1 VSAPLSRRNGL
12 LILVPLTLCW
22 GANWPAMHIAVA
34 EIPIWTFRTLCLVL
48 GGIGL
53 LAIAAASGASLWI
66 PRRELRPLL
75 ICSFFNITSWHLLSA
90 AGLQLMPAGRASI
103 IAFTMPLWAGLI
115 AWPVLKE
122 RPTLR
127 NMMGLAMGLAGIA
140 ALIVPEWRNVVAA
153 PYGILLM
160 IGAATCWASGTVGLK
175 HWRWS
180 MPTAVVAGWQVL
192 LGGIPVVIGMLIFE
206 RGYDFAAVDPRGWLA
221 LAYTILVAMLFCHWA
236 WFKVVATFPAQLASL
251 STLAIPIVGV
261 VSSSLL
267 TGEPVGPDVVIA
279 LVFVLMGLG
288 LVLFR
293 PAKRL
298 AAAPVRAEPLLSS
311 PPAQRGESDCL

>member
-1 VSAPLSRRNGL
+1 VSAPLTKRNGM
-12 LILVPLTLCW
+12 LILVPLTLFW
-22 GANWPAMHIAVA
+22 GANWPAMHIALQ

-53 LAIAAASGASLWI
+53 LAIAAASGSSLRI
-66 PRRELRPLL
+66 PRGELKPLL
-75 ICSFFNITSWHLLSA
+75 ICSFFNIVSWHLLSA

-115 AWPVLKE
+115 AWPLLSE

-127 NMMGLAMGLAGIA
+127 NVMGLALGLTGIA
-140 ALIVPEWRNVVAA
+140 ALIVPEWETVAAA

-160 IGAATCWASGTVGLK
+160 VGAALCWAAGTVGLK
-175 HWRWS
+175 YWRWS

-192 LGGIPVVIGMLIFE
+192 LGGIPIVIGMLIFE
-206 RGYDFAAVDPRGWLA
+206 RGYDFANVDLRGWLA
-221 LAYTILVAMLFCHWA
+221 VVYTVLVAMLFCHWA
-236 WFKVVATFPAQLASL
+236 WFKVVATFPAQLASI

-261 VSSSLL
+261 ASSNLL
-267 TGEPVGPDVVIA
+267 TGETIGIDVVVA
-279 LVFVLMGLG
+279 LVCVLMGLG

-293 PAKRL
+293 PAKRAS
-298 AAAPVRAEPLLSS
+298 AAAVRAE
-311 PPAQRGESDCL
+311 G

>member
-1 VSAPLSRRNGL
+1 M

-22 GANWPAMHIAVA
+22 GANWPAMHIALG
-34 EIPIWTFRTLCLVL
+34 EIPIWTFRTLCLLL
-48 GGIGL
+48 GGAGL
-53 LAIAAASGASLWI
+53 LAIAAANGSSLRI
-66 PRRELRPLL
+66 PRGELKPLL

-115 AWPVLKE
+115 AWPVLSE
-122 RPTLR
+122 RPTIR
-127 NMMGLAMGLAGIA
+127 NVMGLALGLTGIA
-140 ALIVPEWRNVVAA
+140 ALILPEWENVVAA

-160 IGAATCWASGTVGLK
+160 IGAAICWASGTVGLK
-175 HWRWS
+175 YWRWS

-206 RGYDFAAVDPRGWLA
+206 RGYDFANVDLRGWLG
-221 LAYTILVAMLFCHWA
+221 LAYTIVVAMLFCHWA
-236 WFKVVATFPAQLASL
+236 WFKVVATFPAQLASI

-261 VSSSLL
+261 ASSNLL
-267 TGEPVGPDVVIA
+267 TGEAIGIDVIVA
-279 LVFVLMGLG
+279 LVCVLMGLV

-293 PAKRL
+293 PAKR
-298 AAAPVRAEPLLSS
+298 AAATAMRVE
-311 PPAQRGESDCL
+311 G

>member
-1 VSAPLSRRNGL
+1 VSAPLSKRNGT

-22 GANWPAMHIAVA
+22 GANWPAMFIALE
-34 EIPIWTFRTLCLVL
+34 EIPIWTFRTLCLML
-48 GGIGL
+48 GGAGL
-53 LAIAAASGASLWI
+53 LAIAAASGASLRI

-103 IAFTMPLWAGLI
+103 IAFTMPLWAGLL
-115 AWPVLKE
+115 AWPVLGE

-127 NMMGLAMGLAGIA
+127 NLMGLGLGLAGIA
-140 ALIVPEWRNVVAA
+140 ALILPEWQNVVAA

-160 IGAATCWASGTVGLK
+160 IGAAICWASGTVGLK
-175 HWRWS
+175 YWRWS

-192 LGGIPVVIGMLIFE
+192 LGGIPVLIGMLIFE
-206 RGYDFAAVDPRGWLA
+206 RSYNFGAVDLRGWLA
-221 LAYTILVAMLFCHWA
+221 LTYTVVVAMLFCHWA
-236 WFKVVATFPAQLASL
+236 WFKVVATFPAQLAAI

-261 VSSSLL
+261 ASSSLL
-267 TGEPVGPDVVIA
+267 TGEAIGLDLIVA
-279 LVFVLMGLG
+279 LVCVLLGLG

-298 AAAPVRAEPLLSS
+298 AANPARAE
-311 PPAQRGESDCL
+311 G

>member
-1 VSAPLSRRNGL
+1 M
-12 LILVPLTLCW
+12 LILVPLTLLW
-22 GANWPAMHIAVA
+22 GANWPAMYIALE

-53 LAIAAASGASLWI
+53 LAIAAASGASLRI

-75 ICSFFNITSWHLLSA
+75 ICSVFNITSWHLLSA
-90 AGLQLMPAGRASI
+90 AGLQWMPAGRASV

-115 AWPVLKE
+115 AWPVLGE
-122 RPTLR
+122 RPTPR
-127 NMMGLAMGLAGIA
+127 NVMGLGLGLLGIA
-140 ALIVPEWRNVVAA
+140 ALIIPEWETVVAA

-160 IGAATCWASGTVGLK
+160 IAAACCWAAGTVGLK
-175 HWRWS
+175 YWRWS

-206 RGYDFAAVDPRGWLA
+206 RGYDFANVDLPGWLG
-221 LAYTILVAMLFCHWA
+221 LAYTVLVAMLFCHWA
-236 WFKVVATFPAQLASL
+236 WFKVVATFPAQLASI

-261 VSSSLL
+261 ASSSLL
-267 TGEPVGPDVVIA
+267 TGEAIGLDLIVS
-279 LVFVLMGLG
+279 LVCVLLGLV

-293 PAKRL
+293 PAKRVPTT
-298 AAAPVRAEPLLSS
+298 AARAE
-311 PPAQRGESDCL
+311 G